1 MNHVLLRTTAFVRD
15 ARRMLRKR
23 PELADPL
30 LQTLRLLQ
38 TNPYAA
44 VLKTHRLKGKL
55 KDSWA
60 CSAGYD
66 LRIVFSFTKHG
77 GKPAILLETV
87 GTHDEVY

>member
-1 MNHVLLRTTAFVRD
+1 MNHLLLRTTAFVRD
-15 ARRMLRKR
+15 SRRMLRRR
-23 PELADPL
+23 PDLADQL

-38 TNPYAA
+38 ADPHAA
-44 VLKTHRLKGKL
+44 KLKTHKLKGQHKN
-55 KDSWA
+55 SWA
-60 CSAGYD
+60 CSGGYD